1 MEEKIKQLQ
10 KCLES
15 MYKTPDDNL
24 GWSFDYSFLKAVSDK
39 SESFEESISMEQ
51 LDSALLSILNLE
63 KS

>member
-15 MYKTPDDNL
+15 MYKAPDDNL
-24 GWSFDYSFLKAVSDK
+24 GWSFDYSFLKSVAEK
-39 SESFEESISMEQ
+39 AGGFGEQISMEQ

-63 KS
+63 QQ